1 MSLENKE
8 REFNKIPDEIL
19 SSAKQLYLDHTPVT
33 EIARRLS
40 ISRETI
46 QYHVNTY
53 WRKEREE
60 ISKGILMDVALA
72 KRGKLLEISGM
83 TLDIILKS
91 LADLHKRT
99 APLSAFEAR
108 TVAAL
113 FAELDK
119 IIKLDAGDPTDIIA
133 SNKPSTYVEIQQKL
147 NMDPFSK
154 PILIEEDKGEQDDK
168 INVRT
173 ITNGNDEGSKI

>member
-1 MSLENKE
+1 MAQENN
-8 REFNKIPDEIL
+8 RIPDSVLGE
-19 SSAKQLYLDHTPVT
+19 AKALYMDHLPVT

-40 ISRETI
+40 ICRESL
-46 QYHVNTY
+46 QYHVNQG
-53 WRKEREE
+53 WRKERED
-60 ISKGILMDVALA
+60 ISKGVLMDIAMS
-72 KRGKLLEISGM
+72 KRSKLMEISGM
-83 TLDIILKS
+83 TLDIILRS
-91 LADLHKRT
+91 LADLNKRDRALT
-99 APLSAFEAR
+99 PFEAR

-133 SNKPSTYVEIQQKL
+133 STKPSTYIEVQQKL

-154 PILIEEDKGEQDDK
+154 PILIEEDKGETDDK

-173 ITNGNDEGSKI
+173 LTNPDH